1 MCKPTNTNNDN
12 DSNSIKGTL
21 VREDNNDDVELTSPS
36 KEIVYVREA
45 TNSDSSALTSTL
57 GIVKAALAL
66 LGLICV
72 GLIATTIALAAK
84 TGTQTQ
90 TNANQEPSMNVDQT
104 STAGV
109 PGTDYIYPSSI
120 ASNVPENTLDIETV
134 FAKGT
139 NTCENKNPKFE
150 NVDCVQ

>member
-1 MCKPTNTNNDN
+1 MCKPTNNDNDN
-12 DSNSIKGTL
+12 DSTSIKGTL
-21 VREDNNDDVELTSPS
+21 VLEDNNDDVELTSPS
-36 KEIVYVREA
+36 KEIVYVKEA

-57 GIVKAALAL
+57 GMVKATIAL

-72 GLIATTIALAAK
+72 GLISTTIALAAK
-84 TGTQTQ
+84 TQP
-90 TNANQEPSMNVDQT
+90 NANQEPSMNVDQT

>member
-1 MCKPTNTNNDN
+1 MCKPTNNNNDN

-21 VREDNNDDVELTSPS
+21 VREDNDDDVELTSPS
-36 KEIVYVREA
+36 KEIVYVKEA

-57 GIVKAALAL
+57 GMVKATIAL

-84 TGTQTQ
+84 TQP
-90 TNANQEPSMNVDQT
+90 NANQEPSMNVDQT

>member
-1 MCKPTNTNNDN
+1 MCKPTNNDNDNDN

-21 VREDNNDDVELTSPS
+21 IPENNNDDVETTSPS
-36 KEIVYVREA
+36 KEFVYVREA
-45 TNSDSSALTSTL
+45 TNSDSSALTSIL
-57 GIVKAALAL
+57 GMVKATIAL

-84 TGTQTQ
+84 TQPS
-90 TNANQEPSMNVDQT
+90 ANQEPSTNVDQT
-104 STAGV
+104 STVGA
-109 PGTDYIYPSSI
+109 PGTDYIYPSSV
-120 ASNVPENTLDIETV
+120 ASNIPENMLDIETV
-134 FAKGT
+134 FAKGA

>member
-1 MCKPTNTNNDN
+1 MCKPTNNDNDN
-12 DSNSIKGTL
+12 DSTSIKGTL

-36 KEIVYVREA
+36 KEIVYVKEA

-57 GIVKAALAL
+57 GMVKATIAL

-84 TGTQTQ
+84 TQ

>member
-1 MCKPTNTNNDN
+1 MCKPTNNDNDN
-12 DSNSIKGTL
+12 DSTSIKGTL
-21 VREDNNDDVELTSPS
+21 VLEDNNDDVELTSPS
-36 KEIVYVREA
+36 KEIVYVKEA

-57 GIVKAALAL
+57 GMVKATIAL

-84 TGTQTQ
+84 TQ

>member
-1 MCKPTNTNNDN
+1 MCKPTNTNYDN

-21 VREDNNDDVELTSPS
+21 VREDNDDDVELTSPS
-36 KEIVYVREA
+36 KEIVYVKEA

-57 GIVKAALAL
+57 GMVKATIAL

-84 TGTQTQ
+84 TQP
-90 TNANQEPSMNVDQT
+90 NANQEPSMNVDQT

>member
-1 MCKPTNTNNDN
+1 MCKPTNNDNDN
-12 DSNSIKGTL
+12 DSTSIKGTL
-21 VREDNNDDVELTSPS
+21 VHEDND
-36 KEIVYVREA
+36 VYVKEA

-57 GIVKAALAL
+57 GMVKATIAL

-84 TGTQTQ
+84 TQ
-90 TNANQEPSMNVDQT
+90 TNANQEPSMNVD
-104 STAGV
+104 
-109 PGTDYIYPSSI
+109 PSSI

>member
-1 MCKPTNTNNDN
+1 MCKPTNNDNDN
-12 DSNSIKGTL
+12 DSTSIKGTL
-21 VREDNNDDVELTSPS
+21 VLEDNNDDVELTSPS
-36 KEIVYVREA
+36 KEIVYVKEA

-57 GIVKAALAL
+57 GMVKATIAL

-84 TGTQTQ
+84 TQP
-90 TNANQEPSMNVDQT
+90 NANQEPSMNVDQT